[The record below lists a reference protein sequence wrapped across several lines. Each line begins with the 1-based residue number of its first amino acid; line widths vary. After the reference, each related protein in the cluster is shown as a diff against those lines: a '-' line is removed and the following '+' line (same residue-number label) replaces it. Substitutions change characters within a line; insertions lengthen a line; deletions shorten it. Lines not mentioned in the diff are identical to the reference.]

1 MSEPSPKHWAL
12 RSSSKPFARWSA
24 DTDQAFLLAL
34 RMTGRVRDAA
44 AAIGR
49 SVSCAYKR
57 RRRDPEF
64 AARWDAAVAEQQAAW
79 IAEQGKAA
87 KAVAE
92 EPLGDHRMHRDGW
105 TDGRRKL
112 FLRVL
117 SETGS
122 VRDACARARISSTSA
137 YQLRGKCARFKADW
151 DAAIDTQA
159 VTLEQAAF
167 ERAVHG
173 WEEPIVQG
181 GQVVAHRQRYSDSL
195 MRTLLRGGMVGG
207 AMGGAMGT
215 RNGKP
220 LDAKALVARAQEAA
234 YAAGGLFHLRATRE
248 ETNAALLKAIAA
260 AKKRL
265 ARKAEQ
271 EGGGD

>member
-1 MSEPSPKHWAL
+1 MSEPSSKHWAL
-12 RSSSKPFARWSA
+12 RHSSKPFARWSA

-57 RRRDPEF
+57 RRRDPDF
-64 AARWDAAVAEQQAAW
+64 AARWDAAVADQHAAW

-87 KAVAE
+87 KPVAE
-92 EPLGDHRMHRDGW
+92 E
-105 TDGRRKL
+105 
-112 FLRVL
+112 
-117 SETGS
+117 
-122 VRDACARARISSTSA
+122 
-137 YQLRGKCARFKADW
+137 
-151 DAAIDTQA
+151 
-159 VTLEQAAF
+159 
-167 ERAVHG
+167 
-173 WEEPIVQG
+173 
-181 GQVVAHRQRYSDSL
+181 
-195 MRTLLRGGMVGG
+195 
-207 AMGGAMGT
+207 
-215 RNGKP
+215 P
-220 LDAKALVARAQEAA
+220 LDAKALVALAQEAA

-248 ETNAALLKAIAA
+248 ETNAALIKAIAA

>member
-1 MSEPSPKHWAL
+1 MSDPSSKHWAL
-12 RSSSKPFARWSA
+12 RPSSKPFARWSA

-57 RRRDPEF
+57 RRRDPAF
-64 AARWDAAVAEQQAAW
+64 AARWNAAVAEQQAAW
-79 IAEQGKAA
+79 IAEQGRAA

-92 EPLGDHRMHRDGW
+92 EPLGDLRLRRDGW
-105 TDGRRKL
+105 TEARRKL

-122 VRDACARARISSTSA
+122 VRDACARARISSTAA
-137 YQLRGKCARFKADW
+137 YQLRGKCARFMADW
-151 DAAIDTQA
+151 DAALDTQA

-173 WEEPIVQG
+173 WDEPIVQG
-181 GQVVAHRQRYSDSL
+181 GQVVAHRRRYSDSL

-207 AMGGAMGT
+207 ATDA
-215 RNGKP
+215 RSGKP
-220 LDAKALVARAQEAA
+220 LDKKALEARAREAA
-234 YAAGGLFHLRATRE
+234 YAAGGIFNLRATRE
-248 ETNAALLKAIAA
+248 ETNAALIKAIAA

-265 ARKAEQ
+265 ARKAEE
-271 EGGGD
+271 EGGGGES